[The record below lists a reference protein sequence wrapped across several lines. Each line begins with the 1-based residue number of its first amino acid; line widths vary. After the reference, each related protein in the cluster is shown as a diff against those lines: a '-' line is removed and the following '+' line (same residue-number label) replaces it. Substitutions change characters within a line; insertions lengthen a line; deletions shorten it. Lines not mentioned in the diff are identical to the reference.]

1 MDHKPNSNDL
11 VLQMGAARPED
22 IQHHFEPPTWLSERP
37 VTGEP
42 GAVSPAPA
50 IPHQATPHHQAT
62 PPHEPASTEAPGPRA
77 TIPSEAR
84 WKAKHKV
91 RTFFALLLVPLLGAA
106 GAGGYYA
113 WRIGSLEYIPV
124 AAIPALLVI
133 GIWAVMMSSTPVVTT
148 LQGSKVG
155 VRHDGV
161 TEEFDLANPDQ
172 AVETTR
178 DAGNPRWRVVFE
190 RVDGSQLALTRKH
203 VPPAE
208 FMTILRH
215 YRQIAAE
222 QMEQRLRRYHG

>member
-42 GAVSPAPA
+42 GAASKAPA
-50 IPHQATPHHQAT
+50 IPHQATPA
-62 PPHEPASTEAPGPRA
+62 HEPAREEAAGSRA

-106 GAGGYYA
+106 VAGGYYA
-113 WRIGSLEYIPV
+113 WRIGSMEYIPV
-124 AAIPALLVI
+124 AAIPALLVV
-133 GIWAVMMSSTPVVTT
+133 GIWAAMMSSTPVVTT

-172 AVETTR
+172 AVETAR
-178 DAGNPRWRVVFE
+178 DVRDPRWRVVFE

-208 FMTILRH
+208 FMTVLRH

-222 QMEQRLRRYHG
+222 QMEQRLRRYHGG